1 MSPRIGGSRNT
12 PAAQASHSS
21 PSPRQEPATAPRA
34 GLRRSATPRTS
45 RYCARDG
52 SPKSGPQLA
61 TAREIGDKAE
71 AENRAL
77 TAEEQKTYDP
87 IVAKAREVADTVKAH
102 RHDQEV
108 FTFARELSDNVIG
121 PLNGGELSGS
131 STEAK
136 SRRLSFKG
144 LGAKV
149 TTQML
154 GQADE
159 TGEIEET
166 EETEAPEES
175 DD

>member
-1 MSPRIGGSRNT
+1 M
-12 PAAQASHSS
+12 
-21 PSPRQEPATAPRA
+21 
-34 GLRRSATPRTS
+34 
-45 RYCARDG
+45 
-52 SPKSGPQLA
+52 
-61 TAREIGDKAE
+61 
-71 AENRAL
+71 
-77 TAEEQKTYDP
+77 TAEEETAYDE
-87 IVAKAREVADTVKAH
+87 IIKKGREVAEAIQAH
-102 RHDQEV
+102 RHDQVV
-108 FTFARELSDNVIG
+108 FAFARELSDNVIG

>member
-1 MSPRIGGSRNT
+1 MT
-12 PAAQASHSS
+12 PV
-21 PSPRQEPATAPRA
+21 
-34 GLRRSATPRTS
+34 
-45 RYCARDG
+45 
-52 SPKSGPQLA
+52 
-61 TAREIGDKAE
+61 
-71 AENRAL
+71 
-77 TAEEQKTYDP
+77 EQKAFDE
-87 IVAKAREVADTVKAH
+87 IIAKRREVADAMKTH

-108 FTFARELSDNVIG
+108 WAFAKEEF
-121 PLNGGELSGS
+121 GGGLDMPGS

-149 TTQML
+149 ATQML
-154 GQADE
+154 GQDDE